1 MGDRSR
7 LFEGVELRQNL
18 SAVAERVHAQERFRN
33 PPVGIDQE
41 RVSRGELYDRKI
53 VQRSIG
59 IGHFVIGVG
68 QQLESQ
74 ALLGAEL
81 LVRIDAVEADSQDN
95 RVALGV
101 LGLVHLELVG
111 FARSARGLVFG
122 IEVKDD
128 PLAAVI
134 LEADWAIRRWQG
146 EIWSHAS
153 LRGPFGA

>member
-18 SAVAERVHAQERFRN
+18 SAAAERVHAQKNLRN

-53 VQRSIG
+53 VQRSIR

-101 LGLVHLELVG
+101 LGWSTWNWWASRVQPGVW
-111 FARSARGLVFG
+111 S
-122 IEVKDD
+122 
-128 PLAAVI
+128 LA
-134 LEADWAIRRWQG
+134 
-146 EIWSHAS
+146 
-153 LRGPFGA
+153 